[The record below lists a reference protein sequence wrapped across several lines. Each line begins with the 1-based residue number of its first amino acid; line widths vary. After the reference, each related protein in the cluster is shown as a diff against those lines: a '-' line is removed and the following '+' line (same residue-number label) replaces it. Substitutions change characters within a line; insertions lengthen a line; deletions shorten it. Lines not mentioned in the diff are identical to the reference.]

1 MEKWKNKL
9 AVVTGANHGN
19 GFAIMKK
26 LAENGVSVIG
36 LDIDIENL
44 KELQRKMSP
53 DYELFEK
60 SNCNGKNFIAYIK
73 CDLTKSEE
81 VEKTFEEIAKIDSI
95 QILINNAGIFRDIGI
110 LDYTKSTSQL
120 EHVIDLNLTAI
131 IRCSRLAYK
140 TMKPH
145 DFGYIINI
153 NSIHGH
159 SIAQF
164 DNGVQLGV
172 YPASKYGVTA
182 ATEIMRRELVNA
194 GNRKIRVTSLSPGL
208 VKTNI
213 LKAAGLA
220 EDVVKSFLE
229 NPYIYPEDIA
239 DTVLYLLSTPE
250 HVNVSE
256 ITVRPT
262 GGNV

>member
-1 MEKWKNKL
+1 MEKWVNSV

-19 GFAIMKK
+19 GHATLMK
-26 LAENGVSVIG
+26 LAENGVNVVG
-36 LDIDIENL
+36 LDICIENIEKVRL
-44 KELQRKMSP
+44 KTRNVHAIQ
-53 DYELFEK
+53 
-60 SNCNGKNFIAYIK
+60 

-81 VEKTFEEIAKIDSI
+81 VEKAFEEITKQIGQI

-110 LDYTKSTSQL
+110 LDCTKSTSQL
-120 EHVIDLNLTAI
+120 EQIIDLNLTAVV
-131 IRCSRLAYK
+131 RCSRLAYK
-140 TMKPH
+140 SMLQKPQNL
-145 DFGYIINI
+145 GYIINI

-172 YPASKYGVTA
+172 YPASKYGITA
-182 ATEIMRRELVNA
+182 ATEVMRRELVNK
-194 GNRKIRVTSLSPGL
+194 GNRKIKVTSLSPGL

-213 LKAAGLA
+213 LKAAGLSTEVEA
-220 EDVVKSFLE
+220 SFFE
-229 NPYIYPEDIA
+229 NPFILPEDIA
-239 DTVLYLLSTPE
+239 NTVEYLLSTPE
-250 HVNVSE
+250 HVNISE